1 MKPTDIISDR
11 WHAAAVYAA
20 ALCLLVAPFR
30 GATGLRAG
38 LLVLAVVFIA
48 IVAQRQRDWSWT
60 IPVPRYIGYAT
71 GAWALALLGAAL
83 WASDRWHQVGMWKGE
98 VLTPLLA
105 LFVFYALTKNL
116 ADARR
121 WLLALL
127 MGLIGLTAMVTLNLF
142 DPVDAVTMPAFGGI
156 GPYSTWLIT
165 LSPLLPLAW
174 NLGSPGQRIARSLTI
189 LAVVLILI
197 SAFLTTNRAIWICF
211 ALMLVVFAWLL
222 FMLAAQDRRKLGKLA
237 VLVIAGGA
245 LFAALFFAATELRF
259 KGKPPGDGGTI
270 EMVTHDNRGVI
281 WREAIAL
288 IAEKPFTG
296 YGVGRD
302 VLEKTMRARFTEPLD
317 KALFIQGHNI
327 VLNQFLQ
334 IGVLGAV
341 LILSVFFSLIHAFAG
356 MLRGTVVMRIA
367 GLCGLLLVTG
377 VFARNMVDD
386 FFIRQNAILFWAIVG
401 MLLGLGSPR
410 NEPQVSKNIKH

>member
-1 MKPTDIISDR
+1 MKTTDRLSDR
-11 WHAAAVYAA
+11 WHAAATYAA

-30 GATGLRAG
+30 GSTGLRAG

-60 IPVPRYIGYAT
+60 IPVPRYIGYSA
-71 GAWALALLGAAL
+71 GLWALALFGCAL
-83 WASDRWHQVGMWKGE
+83 WASDRWHQVGMWKSE

-105 LFVFYALTKNL
+105 LFVFYALTKNQT
-116 ADARR
+116 DARR

-127 MGLIGLTAMVTLNLF
+127 LGLIGLSAMVTLNVF
-142 DPVDAVTMPAFGGI
+142 DPVDVVTMPAFGGI

-165 LSPLLPLAW
+165 LCPLLPLAW
-174 NLGSPGQRIARSLTI
+174 NLNLAKPRITRSLTI
-189 LAVVLILI
+189 VAMALILI

-211 ALMLVVFAWLL
+211 ALMLAMFAWLL
-222 FMLAAQDRRKLGKLA
+222 FMLADQDRRKLGKLA
-237 VLVIAGGA
+237 ALVIVGGA

-259 KGKPPGDGGTI
+259 KGKPPGEGGTI

-281 WREAIAL
+281 WREAVAL

-302 VLEKTMRARFTEPLD
+302 VLEKTMSARFTEPLD

-341 LILSVFFSLIHAFAG
+341 LILAVFFSLIHAFAG
-356 MLRGTVVMRIA
+356 MLRGTAVMRIA

-377 VFARNMVDD
+377 VFVRNMVDD

-401 MLLGLGSPR
+401 MLLGLGSR
-410 NEPQVSKNIKH
+410 RIESQDS